1 MVAFNFTRF
10 TKFLAPAMSC
20 VSFFGTK
27 SRGTFFCMPDDS
39 SVLDEKSEYLGL
51 NRRIY
56 RIESAQVKFKTQAQS
71 KMWDFFGRQTTSF
84 LDQQNKMKEFIV
96 CTLCGLH
103 CAYHGNTSLRQHLA
117 SHRSHR
123 GAQEAIVDNQKCH
136 RTQVHEG
143 KGGI

>member
-10 TKFLAPAMSC
+10 TKLLAPAISC

-27 SRGTFFCMPDDS
+27 SHVTVFCMPDDS

-56 RIESAQVKFKTQAQS
+56 RIESAQVKFKPQAQS
-71 KMWDFFGRQTTSF
+71 KMWDFFGRQTTCF
-84 LDQQNKMKEFIV
+84 LDQENKRKEFIA
-96 CTLCGLH
+96 CTLCGLY

-123 GAQEAIVDNQKCH
+123 GAQEAIVDHQKGEH
-136 RTQVHEG
+136 D
-143 KGGI
+143 